1 MNVINF
7 MLSLGSTDKH
17 TEITKTNTYTI
28 PAIPTAETQFHLVH
42 SERLNKSK
50 SSVILNE
57 SDLSHY
63 LENGILRSHTI
74 YNYTIFKFK
83 NPRWY
88 W

>member
-7 MLSLGSTDKH
+7 MLSLSSTAKH
-17 TEITKTNTYTI
+17 SEITKTNTYTL
-28 PAIPTAETQFHLVH
+28 PTAETQFHLVY

-50 SSVILNE
+50 SSVKLNE